1 MMRKSCKPKVINYH
15 SCITNAIVFKRLII
29 LKPLIFMFCKLSLDI
44 VCTTKTLELKS
55 GEIKSNNKSFSP
67 YFFLVQCRHP
77 SKSKFNL
84 SIQISTTSLQPLFR
98 NSRIVLDRI
107 PYRNASTFAIFL

>member
-44 VCTTKTLELKS
+44 VCTTTLELKS
-55 GEIKSNNKSFSP
+55 GEMKSNNKSFFP

-77 SKSKFNL
+77 SKSCLTKVYNYNHSSEIAGLCLIEYPIEMLQHLLYFC
-84 SIQISTTSLQPLFR
+84 STKPS
-98 NSRIVLDRI
+98 
-107 PYRNASTFAIFL
+107 

>member
-44 VCTTKTLELKS
+44 VCTTTLELKS
-55 GEIKSNNKSFSP
+55 GEMKSNNKSFFP

-77 SKSKFNL
+77 SKSKFNQ
-84 SIQISTTSLQPLFR
+84 SIQLQPLFR
-98 NSRIVLDRI
+98 NSRFVLDRI

>member
-44 VCTTKTLELKS
+44 VCTTKNLELKS
-55 GEIKSNNKSFSP
+55 GEIKSNNKSFFP

-84 SIQISTTSLQPLFR
+84 SIQILQPLFR
-98 NSRIVLDRI
+98 NSRFVLDRI
-107 PYRNASTFAIFL
+107 PYPNASTFGIFL